1 MSNTNDK
8 QLLELVLPCLASM
21 ADIRVIDQY
30 GGLGLTKED
39 KLFALINQGLLY
51 LYSENLDGKTF
62 VYNERP
68 MTFVLFEDGHK
79 LFDTTPDKKCELSDK
94 LLHRA
99 TASYWLAKKRPEG
112 RDYYGALEQE
122 V

>member
-1 MSNTNDK
+1 MSNTKDK

-21 ADIRVIDQY
+21 ADIKVIYQY
-30 GGLGLTKED
+30 GGLGITKED

-51 LYSENLDGKTF
+51 LYSEHLNDKAF

-79 LFDTTPDKKCELSDK
+79 LFDVTPDNKYELSDK

-99 TASYWLAKKRPEG
+99 TASYWLATKRPEG
-112 RDYYGALEQE
+112 RDYYVALEQE